1 MAKKVNPLEDNYI
14 APGLARML
22 YELEHGKPIGEH
34 AGIDSMAGTFS
45 WKRGFVNCFT
55 GNPNDGKST
64 LFLFLALVM
73 SVKKG
78 WKWLIWSP
86 EMMTSFFNSKTG
98 KVEIV
103 ADEIYDEL
111 IYMMTGKCT
120 NKHFNDLY
128 KIPMITLK
136 EYKEAFDFITQ
147 HFIVIYPNDVKY
159 TDLKD
164 NFYYFHDLY
173 KVDGILIDPYKN
185 IDQEEEQGRSDQ
197 HMDKVFKTFKRC
209 ALETNTSLNIIA
221 HPRGQIEPKNPN
233 GTYKICTQFMLAG
246 GASWNN
252 NMDGIFSVYRPNKHD
267 KLTDPSVHLYTL
279 KQRKQQL
286 VGRVGVCEDIE
297 FDFFKNRYYFG
308 GICPIDGSAIEQ
320 RASSST
326 PKQEKKKAQ
335 SGIEFKNTLMNF
347 AESARV
353 ATDDEEVPF

>member
-64 LFLFLALVM
+64 LFLFLSLVM

-185 IDQEEEQGRSDQ
+185 
-197 HMDKVFKTFKRC
+197 
-209 ALETNTSLNIIA
+209 
-221 HPRGQIEPKNPN
+221 
-233 GTYKICTQFMLAG
+233 
-246 GASWNN
+246 
-252 NMDGIFSVYRPNKHD
+252 
-267 KLTDPSVHLYTL
+267 
-279 KQRKQQL
+279 
-286 VGRVGVCEDIE
+286 
-297 FDFFKNRYYFG
+297 
-308 GICPIDGSAIEQ
+308 
-320 RASSST
+320 
-326 PKQEKKKAQ
+326 
-335 SGIEFKNTLMNF
+335 
-347 AESARV
+347 
-353 ATDDEEVPF
+353 